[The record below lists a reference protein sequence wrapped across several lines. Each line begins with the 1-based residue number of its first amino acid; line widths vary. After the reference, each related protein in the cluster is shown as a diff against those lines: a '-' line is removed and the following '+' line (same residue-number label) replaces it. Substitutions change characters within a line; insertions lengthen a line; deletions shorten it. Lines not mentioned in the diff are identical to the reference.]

1 MINYDYIEKEI
12 IEQHNSNW
20 PRIPDHPYKIL
31 ILGAQDLEKGMYY
44 LIWKKNKMVIIKVLL
59 IKFICILKI

>member
-1 MINYDYIEKEI
+1 MINYDYIKKEI

-31 ILGAQDLEKGMYY
+31 IIGRSGSGKRNVLFNLKKKQDGD
-44 LIWKKNKMVIIKVLL
+44 N
-59 IKFICILKI
+59 

>member
-44 LIWKKNKMVIIKVLL
+44 LI
-59 IKFICILKI
+59 